1 MIYFD
6 NAATTFPKPVCVKN
20 AVLDCMENW
29 CGNPGRGAHA
39 LSLSAAK
46 QVFACRERLAAFFG
60 LSDVARIVF
69 TAGATAALNTVMKGI
84 LREGDHVLCSELEHN
99 AVWRPLKALA
109 RERGVLSE
117 AFPVVGLTEAE
128 ILQEVAKRVQKNTRA
143 VICTHASN
151 ICSLTLPIAKIG
163 AFCRQNNLYF
173 IVDAAQSA
181 GHLPIHLHDMQIDAL
196 TVPAHKGLYGIPGC
210 GVLALG
216 ERLLP
221 RPLIEGGS
229 GVNSRSP
236 LMPKEL
242 PERLEAGTLPIPA
255 IAGLLGGLSFVE
267 EIGLNILQ
275 AHDKQLF
282 LAARER
288 IEALPHYHV
297 LARDAVGAVLLFRHE
312 RASAVA
318 VARALSEKE
327 ISVRAGLHCAPLAH
341 DALGT
346 GQTGGVRISF
356 SYHNTVSELDALYA
370 ALKEISC

>member
-6 NAATTFPKPVCVKN
+6 NAATTFPKPACVKS
-20 AVLDCMENW
+20 AVLDCMEHW

-39 LSLSAAK
+39 LSLLAAK
-46 QVFACRERLAAFFG
+46 QVYACREQLAAFFG
-60 LSDVARIVF
+60 LSDATRIVF
-69 TAGATAALNTVMKGI
+69 TGGATSALNTVIKGI

-109 RERGVLSE
+109 RERGVMSE
-117 AFPVVGLTEAE
+117 TFPVVGLTDAE
-128 ILQEVAKRVQKNTRA
+128 ILQKVAKRVKKNTRA
-143 VICTHASN
+143 IICTHASN

-163 AFCRQNNLYF
+163 AFCHQNNLHF

-181 GHLPIHLHDMQIDAL
+181 GHFPIHLTDMHIDAL
-196 TVPAHKGLYGIPGC
+196 TLPAHKGLYGIPGC

-216 ERLLP
+216 KELLP
-221 RPLIEGGS
+221 KPLIEGGS
-229 GVNSRSP
+229 GVNSRAP
-236 LMPKEL
+236 FMPREL

-267 EIGLNILQ
+267 GIGLDVLQ
-275 AHDKQLF
+275 THAKGLF

-288 IEALPHYHV
+288 IEALPCYQV
-297 LARDAVGAVLLFRHE
+297 LAKDAAGAVLLFRHE

-318 VARALSEKE
+318 VARALSERG
-327 ISVRAGLHCAPLAH
+327 IFVRAGLHCAPLAH

-346 GQTGGVRISF
+346 GQAGGVRISF
-356 SYHNTVSELDALYA
+356 SYHNTIAELDTLYTV
-370 ALKEISC
+370 LKEI